1 MRFIRSYTTVIV
13 LFLFVILPISFIVAQ
28 DNSTDN
34 STDHMGP
41 GGVNSVGNTPG
52 AGQIHSYYL
61 WIIIIVMIIIILPVS
76 YFLISRNMKHQMEKN
91 VALISQMVHNKSA
104 DEKPSKS
111 DDLKNQYQKILLK
124 FLNYNENRV
133 MKTLIENGGSILQS
147 EISRLPNMGKV
158 KAHRTLNDMKTKGLI
173 DLEPYGKTNK
183 ISLSN
188 DVGKIFIDED
198 T

>member
-1 MRFIRSYTTVIV
+1 MRLIRSYTTVMV
-13 LFLFVILPISFIVAQ
+13 LFLCIISLLFGIAAQ
-28 DNSTDN
+28 ENSTDN
-34 STDHMGP
+34 STDHVGP
-41 GGVNSVGNTPG
+41 GSVNAGGNNQS
-52 AGQIHSYYL
+52 AGQLHNYI
-61 WIIIIVMIIIILPVS
+61 WILIIVIVVIVLPLS
-76 YFLISRNMKHQMEKN
+76 YFLISRNMKQQMEKN
-91 VALISQMVHNKSA
+91 IALISQMVHQNTN
-104 DEKPSKS
+104 DVKPSNT

-133 MKTLIENGGSILQS
+133 MKTLIENSGTILQS

-183 ISLSN
+183 ISLTS
-188 DVGKIFIDED
+188 DVAKIFIDGN